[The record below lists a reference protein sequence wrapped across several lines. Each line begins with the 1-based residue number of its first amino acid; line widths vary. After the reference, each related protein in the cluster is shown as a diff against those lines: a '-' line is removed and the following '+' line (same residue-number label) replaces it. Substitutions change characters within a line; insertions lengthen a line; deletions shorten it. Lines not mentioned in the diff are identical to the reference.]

1 MSASR
6 RTILSTLAVACA
18 FAAAGICQNRAAP
31 PLQVP
36 DSTEEARIQRVAS
49 SLQQQLVIEG
59 RTIETTTLEERMDDY
74 GVPAVSVAVIDDG
87 ELSWARAWGVVEA
100 GGEKKV
106 TTETIFQAGSVSK
119 PVAALLALALV
130 DEGKLALGQ
139 PVNEILKSWKVPD
152 NEFTRKQPVTLFHVL
167 THQAGF
173 TPFAYGIPRS
183 EAPLPGMA
191 ELLAGGI
198 RDWPAVTVEF
208 VPGSRYAYS
217 NAGYCVLQLILEDV
231 SGLSL
236 QKLAQK
242 KMFGPL
248 EMTRSTFDEPLAP
261 EVFATA
267 AYGHAVERSGEG
279 AGRVAVPMDDK
290 ADIAPGATG
299 GMWTTPTDLAL
310 MVVEVVRAWNG
321 DSDVL
326 ISPRLAH
333 EFLTPQ
339 VDDEGL
345 GIHVS
350 GNGTNVQAHH
360 SGGMPG
366 FICNLVFYPNTGQGA
381 VIMASSGGGMRLQ
394 QELMAAIAQE
404 HGWPG
409 FLVWR
414 TLAAAKPGQ
423 LEELVGRYALDVS
436 PKLVLSVTLEDGT
449 ATGQVNEFPP
459 FQLEPTTKPDLYV
472 LPSQSLEI
480 VFRRATDGTVTGV
493 VMRRV
498 GTSGHHYSRLED
510 PPAE

>member
-6 RTILSTLAVACA
+6 RTALSAFVLACS
-18 FAAAGICQNRAAP
+18 FAAAGGCQNRAAP
-31 PLQVP
+31 ALGVP
-36 DSTEEARIQRVAS
+36 DPEEEVRIQRVTR

-59 RTIETTTLEERMDDY
+59 RTIETTTLEERMDQL

-87 ELSWARAWGVVEA
+87 ELSWAGAWGVVEA
-100 GGEKKV
+100 GGEQKV
-106 TTETIFQAGSVSK
+106 TNDTIFQAGSVSK

-130 DEGKLALGQ
+130 GEGKLALGQ
-139 PVNEILKSWKVPD
+139 PVNDVLKSWKVPD
-152 NEFTRKQPVTLFHVL
+152 NEFTREQPVTLFHVL

-173 TPFAYGIPRS
+173 TPFAYGIPRR

-208 VPGSRYAYS
+208 VPGSRHAYS
-217 NAGYCVLQLILEDV
+217 NAGFCVLQLILEDA

-236 QKLAQK
+236 QELAQRE
-242 KMFGPL
+242 MFGPL
-248 EMTRSTFDEPLAP
+248 EMTRSTFDEPLSP

-267 AYGHAVERSGEG
+267 AYGHSLERSGDG
-279 AGRVAVPMDDK
+279 AGSVSVPMEDK

-310 MVVEVVRAWNG
+310 MVIEVVRAWNG
-321 DSDVL
+321 DSDTL
-326 ISPRLAH
+326 ISPALAH

-350 GNGTNVQAHH
+350 GDGPTLQARH

-381 VIMASSGGGMRLQ
+381 VIMASSGRGMRLQ

-404 HGWPG
+404 YDWPG
-409 FLVWR
+409 FLVRR
-414 TLAAAKPGQ
+414 TLEAAKPGQ
-423 LEELVGRYALDVS
+423 LEELVGGYALDVN
-436 PKLVLSVTLEDGT
+436 PTLVLKVTFEGGT
-449 ATGQVNEFPP
+449 ATGRVNEHPP
-459 FQLEPTTKPDLYV
+459 FQLEPTTEPDLYV

-480 VFRRATDGTVTGV
+480 VFQRAMNGTVTGV
-493 VMRRV
+493 VMRRA
-498 GTSGHHYSRLED
+498 GTSGHHYSRLEE
-510 PPAE
+510 PAVE